1 MFTEAPQGGDNTN
14 VIIGLPAFQR
24 FTVVFDYFRELL
36 YLEPNSHFDE
46 PYER

>member
-1 MFTEAPQGGDNTN
+1 MFADAPRGGDYMN
-14 VIIGLPAFQR
+14 VTIGLPAFRR

-46 PYER
+46 SYTE